1 MADGARV
8 RTSIVLSPLL
18 AGRLMVGIAILGL
31 VVGVVGTVIAA
42 QLARDLDRGVGQSL
56 ELTASVLETI
66 DDSFV
71 IAEDALAILI
81 EGVAEAETAVRALSR
96 SMAEG
101 QDALTAATDL
111 TGGEV
116 ADALENVEQSLPA
129 IQSAADTIDATL
141 AALSTL
147 PFGPAYDA
155 DRSLGASIGE
165 LREDLRGLPEELR
178 QQAEQVER
186 TTTELTAATAGTV
199 ATADSLAELDDR
211 LVDASELVGQY
222 ALRTGEARA
231 LVDTQR
237 DALTSSASRAQVMV
251 VAFGVMFV
259 LAQFVPFYLG
269 FALLGRA
276 EVVGERWGPRPPT
289 DPPPVAP

>member
-259 LAQFVPFYLG
+259 LA
-269 FALLGRA
+269 
-276 EVVGERWGPRPPT
+276 
-289 DPPPVAP
+289 